1 MAAEG
6 AKQIKEVKGLLYTA
20 GYEFRPG
27 RIRIEGDRIAEVDFC
42 TKGELSEA
50 ERGMLVLPGLVDIHF
65 HGAAGYDFCDG
76 TQEAYRAIEAYE
88 NSHGI
93 TSICPATMTL
103 PVEQLKQILTEVSED
118 KPDSLVGVH
127 LEGPFINK
135 AKKGAQKEEYVIP
148 PNAEVLKELQ
158 KCAEGLVKL
167 VSIAP
172 ETEGAID
179 CIRELGKE
187 FHFSIAHTMSDYD
200 TAVKAIQAGAKHIT
214 HLYNAMPVPTHREPA
229 VVGAAADDPDVMPEL
244 ICDGI
249 HIHPCMVRNTFRL
262 FGAHRMI
269 LISDSMRAVGMEDG
283 QYTLGGQEVTV
294 RGALATLADGT
305 IAGSA
310 TNLYDCMCKA
320 VEMGIPKEQ
329 AIRAATINPAVSIG
343 ASDEVG
349 SLEAGKYANI
359 VIANKELHRRQ
370 VILKGVIL

>member
-1 MAAEG
+1 METKG
-6 AKQIKEVKGLLYTA
+6 AKQIREVKGLLYTTE
-20 GYEFRPG
+20 YEFRPG
-27 RIRIEGDRIAEVDFC
+27 RIRIRGERIAEIEFC
-42 TKGELSEA
+42 TEGELSEA
-50 ERGMLVLPGLVDIHF
+50 ERETLVLPGLVDIHF
-65 HGAAGYDFCDG
+65 HGAAGHDFCDG
-76 TQEAYRAIEAYE
+76 TREAYRAIEAYE
-88 NSHGI
+88 NSCGI

-103 PVEQLKQILTEVSED
+103 TVEQLKHILTEMWEY

-148 PNAEVLKELQ
+148 PSAEILKELQ
-158 KCAEGLVKL
+158 ECAKGLVKL
-167 VSIAP
+167 VSVAP

-179 CIRELGKE
+179 CIRELGRE

-229 VVGAAADDPDVMPEL
+229 VVGAAADDPEVMPEL

-249 HIHPCMVRNTFRL
+249 HIHPCVVRNTFRL

-283 QYTLGGQEVTV
+283 QYTLGGQDVTV
-294 RGALATLADGT
+294 HGALATLSDGT

-310 TNLYDCMCKA
+310 TNLYDCMRKA

-343 ASDEVG
+343 VEKEIG
-349 SLEAGKYANI
+349 SLEVGKYANI
-359 VIANKELHRRQ
+359 VIADTALNRRQ
-370 VILKGVIL
+370 VILKGVCL